1 MDIMNSFQHHSL
13 HAILFIF
20 SSTLHPK
27 MAIVVKTKPKAQIM
41 FFVACC
47 LLVETLNQI
56 GNIIVNLD
64 SILVSCKCN

>member
-1 MDIMNSFQHHSL
+1 MNSFQHHSL
-13 HAILFIF
+13 HSILFVF

-27 MAIVVKTKPKAQIM
+27 MAIVVETKPKAQIM

-56 GNIIVNLD
+56 GSIIINLD
-64 SILVSCKCN
+64 LILVNRKCN